1 MCLRILGRPRYA
13 ASSVLALSFVFASC
27 QQPKPAESTPGK
39 HYTLTGTVLSVDRK
53 EHTAKIKGDAIPGWM
68 DAMTMDYPV
77 QSGKAWDNLH
87 PNEKIRATLDVHDA
101 DYKIIDVQPA
111 AVAQ

>member
-1 MCLRILGRPRYA
+1 MRLYALPRPCYA
-13 ASSVLALSFVFASC
+13 ASFVLVLSLLLAGC

-39 HYTLTGTVLSVDRK
+39 HYTLTGTVLRVDAK

-68 DAMTMDYPV
+68 EAMTMDYPV

>member
-1 MCLRILGRPRYA
+1 MFLCELRRPCYA
-13 ASSVLALSFVFASC
+13 ASSVFLLSLLLAGC
-27 QQPKPAESTPGK
+27 RQQKPAESTPGK
-39 HYTLTGTVLSVDRK
+39 QYTLTGTVLSVDAK

-87 PNEKIRATLDVHDA
+87 PNERIRATLDVHDA
-101 DYKIIDVQPA
+101 DYKIIDVKPA
-111 AVAQ
+111 AVVP